1 MKISMNRQRRVDGTR
16 LLAVSMALILAAFA
30 ACSRNAGET
39 KDDAPQKTERGD
51 MKPDFPFRGRII
63 FQSDMDGD
71 SEIYALTKDGV
82 QKLTD
87 NTWSDEYPRW
97 SPDGTRIAFTANP
110 RGNFD
115 IFIMSEDGSII
126 TPVTDSPADETE
138 PAWFPDGSALVFTR
152 DDALCWKIDLK
163 TKETSRIITDFSR
176 VHGLSDLSPAAALL
190 AFTGKRLLGWDVF
203 VHDLESGRSTALTD
217 GGKSCRPHFSKDGQ
231 KIAFVSSK
239 ADGKGD
245 VWTMNPDGSEKSRL
259 TERDE
264 TSDYFPA
271 WSPDDKYIVFCSSVE
286 HSPKKGRWS
295 LFLVNVESK
304 KVIPLFSGFERSLF
318 PDWH

>member
-16 LLAVSMALILAAFA
+16 LLAVSIALILAVFS
-30 ACSRNAGET
+30 ACSRNAEESR
-39 KDDAPQKTERGD
+39 DAAPQKTERGD
-51 MKPDFPFRGRII
+51 RKPDFPFRGRII
-63 FQSDMDGD
+63 FQSDTDGD
-71 SEIYALTKDGV
+71 NEIYALTKDGV

-87 NTWSDEYPRW
+87 NAWSDEYPRW

-126 TPVTDSPADETE
+126 RPVTDSPADETE
-138 PAWFPDGSALVFTR
+138 PAWFPDGSALAFTR
-152 DDALCWKIDLK
+152 DDNALWKIDFK
-163 TKETSRIITDFSR
+163 TKETSRIIPDFSR
-176 VHGLSDLSPAAALL
+176 THGLSDLSPAAPLL

-203 VHDLESGRSTALTD
+203 VHDLESGRSTALTA
-217 GGKSCRPHFSKDGQ
+217 GGKSCRPHFSKDGR

-245 VWTMNPDGSEKSRL
+245 VWTMNPDGSEKTRL

-264 TSDYFPA
+264 TSDYYPA
-271 WSPDDKYIVFCSSVE
+271 WSPDGKYIVFCSSVE
-286 HSPKKGRWS
+286 HSYKKGRWS
-295 LFLVNVESK
+295 LFLVNVNSK
-304 KVIPLFSGFERSLF
+304 SVIPLFSEFERSLF

>member
-1 MKISMNRQRRVDGTR
+1 MKISMNRQGRVDGTR
-16 LLAVSMALILAAFA
+16 LLAVSIALILAVFA
-30 ACSRNAGET
+30 TCSRNAGET
-39 KDDAPQKTERGD
+39 KDAAPQKTERGD

-115 IFIMSEDGSII
+115 IFIMREDGSII

-138 PAWFPDGSALVFTR
+138 PAWFPDGSALAFTR
-152 DDALCWKIDLK
+152 DDNALWKIDLK
-163 TKETSRIITDFSR
+163 TKETSRIIPGFSR
-176 VHGLSDLSPAAALL
+176 THGLSDLSPAAPFI

-217 GGKSCRPHFSKDGQ
+217 GGKSCRPHFSKDGR

-245 VWTMNPDGSEKSRL
+245 IWTMNPDGSEKTRL

-264 TSDYFPA
+264 TSDYYPA
-271 WSPDDKYIVFCSSVE
+271 WSPDGKYIVFCSSVE
-286 HSPKKGRWS
+286 HSYKKGRWS